1 MQDAVSA
8 SGPVITYP
16 ERDGK
21 PMGETDVH
29 RREIINAIETLSDY
43 FRNDPQVYVA
53 GDLMLYYE
61 EGNPKAVVVSD
72 VFVVRGV
79 EKRKRRIYKLW
90 EEGKPPQVVIEV
102 TSRSSRL
109 DDLGS
114 KRALYAMLGVTE
126 YYIFD
131 PLGEYLDPKLQG
143 FRLHEGDP
151 QRFACVPQEV
161 ISSEVL
167 GLRLEVDG
175 NQLRL
180 VDP

>member
-1 MQDAVSA
+1 
-8 SGPVITYP
+8 
-16 ERDGK
+16 
-21 PMGETDVH
+21 MGETDVH
-29 RREIINAIETLSDY
+29 RWEIIDAIETLSDY